1 VPSSETIF
9 FREQTSMHIAQFR
22 EHLANKRALKPALP
36 ASADDEVF
44 ITYDQLPEHGVP
56 RYSRVHMRRLMAE
69 GLFPRSMMLSPNRI
83 AWRKSDVAAWK
94 ASRPIAPL
102 PVAA

>member
-1 VPSSETIF
+1 M
-9 FREQTSMHIAQFR
+9 RIAKFR
-22 EHLANKRALKPALP
+22 EHLANKRALHSAEPPA
-36 ASADDEVF
+36 ADYEVF

-56 RYSRVHMRRLMAE
+56 RYSRVHMRRLVAK
-69 GLFPRSMMLSPNRI
+69 GLFPRPVMLSPNRI

-102 PVAA
+102 PMAA